1 MARFYKRRI
10 SYLPTFF
17 SISLVLFLAGMLGL
31 FIVNANI
38 MKEKIKED
46 VALSIYFND
55 EVSEPDIIKVQKKLE
70 TEHYVKDAKYISKE
84 EGVKL
89 WPLGEQGVKL
99 LGFNPIPNSIDVHFK
114 PGFVV
119 FDSLNAIKTALEKN
133 PGVREVQFDQNVV
146 ANIDK
151 FVRIAGIV
159 LGSLALLMALVS
171 IALIN
176 SAIRL
181 NMYSRRF
188 LIKSM
193 QLVGA
198 TKNFIR
204 RPFIMTGLITGVCS
218 AVFAGILLSGSIYFL
233 SKKFDFMVMLN
244 DQVQLGIVLLSLL
257 IAGALISILSSY
269 FAINKYLKLKLDDLF

>member
-1 MARFYKRRI
+1 
-10 SYLPTFF
+10 
-17 SISLVLFLAGMLGL
+17 
-31 FIVNANI
+31 

-46 VALSIYFND
+46 VALSIYFSD
-55 EVSEPDIIKVQKKLE
+55 EVTEPDIIKVQEKLE
-70 TEHYVKDAKYISKE
+70 SEHYVKEAKYISKE

-89 WPLGEQGVKL
+89 WPLGAQGVKL
-99 LGFNPIPNSIDVHFK
+99 LGFNPIPNSIDVHFN

-119 FDSLNAIKTALEKN
+119 FDSLNAVKTALEKN

-146 ANIDK
+146 ANIDR
-151 FVRIAGIV
+151 FVSIAGIV
-159 LGSLALLMALVS
+159 LGLLALLMALIS

-204 RPFIMTGLITGVCS
+204 KPFIFTGLITGICS
-218 AVFAGILLSGSIYFL
+218 ALFAGALLSACIYLL
-233 SKKFDFMVMLN
+233 SRKFDFLSMLN
-244 DQVQLGIVLLSLL
+244 NYVEMGIVVLAML
-257 IAGALISILSSY
+257 IAGALITGLSSY